1 MSPRPPTSRPPWTA
15 TPKRRTMTESA
26 APPIGVGLLGF
37 GGVGQS
43 VYRTLAEQRDYY
55 AARSG
60 RAITVP
66 RIAVRDR
73 ARSRTLS
80 VDPGVLTDDALAI
93 ATDPA
98 LAVIVE
104 VMGGVEPAITC
115 IRAALEA
122 GKHVVTANKEVMA
135 IAGPELL
142 ELAYQRNVELLYEAS
157 VGGGIP
163 IIAPLQRDLHANEVA
178 AVQAIINGTTNFMLT
193 AMAREGLT
201 YEAALA
207 EAQRRGYAEPDPTN
221 DVDGTD
227 AAYKLAILATLA
239 FHVTVRPDDVYR
251 EGITQLT
258 PKDFTYARRLG
269 YIVRLVAT
277 ARRAAGGLDVRVHPT
292 LLPEDDPLA
301 KVDGVLNAI
310 AVEGNLVGRAL
321 FEGPGAGPVPTTS
334 AVIADLLDI
343 VRGIASG
350 RPPRPPRP
358 PSVEAC
364 IQPVGSL
371 RMQYYLRALVRD
383 RPGVLA
389 EIGSALADNNISIAS
404 LLQMEADAVAGTA
417 EIAITTHH
425 AREADCDRFLA
436 QAARLDAVVEQGIR
450 LRIEDPRG

>member
-1 MSPRPPTSRPPWTA
+1 
-15 TPKRRTMTESA
+15 MTESA

-60 RAITVP
+60 RAIAVP

-73 ARSRTLS
+73 ARPRAVS
-80 VDPGVLTDDALAI
+80 VDPSVLTDDALAI

-104 VMGGVEPAITC
+104 VMGGIEPAITC

-207 EAQRRGYAEPDPTN
+207 EAQRRGYAEPDPAN

-269 YIVRLVAT
+269 YVVRLVAT

-310 AVEGNLVGRAL
+310 AVEGNLIGRAL
-321 FEGPGAGPVPTTS
+321 FEGPGAGPAPTTS

-350 RPPRPPRP
+350 
-358 PSVEAC
+358 A
-364 IQPVGSL
+364 
-371 RMQYYLRALVRD
+371 A
-383 RPGVLA
+383 A
-389 EIGSALADNNISIAS
+389 SAA
-404 LLQMEADAVAGTA
+404 TA
-417 EIAITTHH
+417 
-425 AREADCDRFLA
+425 A
-436 QAARLDAVVEQGIR
+436 QR
-450 LRIEDPRG
+450 